1 MKRFHLG
8 LAALLTLVF
17 ADTGGLK
24 AQTTTAPISV
34 ITTAVP
40 FLRIS
45 PDARAGGMGDLG
57 LATSPDAA
65 SSFYNLAKT
74 PFAKKDIGIGLT
86 YTPWLKDLG
95 LNDVYLM
102 AASGYK
108 KIDANQAISGSIRY
122 FSLGDI
128 AFTDITGQPSGNGRP
143 REFGIDAGYSRK
155 LGDKLS
161 VGLTA
166 RYIYSNLAAGYA
178 SSIVT
183 YQPGKTFAA
192 DISFFYHGATDEAGG
207 WNFGLAL
214 TNLGGKVGYTNDATQ
229 KDYIP
234 ADIGL
239 GTTYTIVPNEDNRL
253 TFGLDLHKLLVPAYP
268 ASVDNGGPVDSANQ
282 YNYHNEPITSSWFK
296 SFSGP
301 GQFQDISASLGA
313 EYAYQDQF
321 FVRAGYYYENPNRG
335 DRKYISVGVGLKYN
349 VMNLNFSYLVPSG
362 SGTNRSPLSNTLRF
376 GLSFDL
382 DSNSDSN
389 GSSTTPAKTT
399 N

>member
-1 MKRFHLG
+1 MKRFYQG
-8 LAALLTLVF
+8 LAALLMLTIVG
-17 ADTGGLK
+17 ADGLM
-24 AQTTTAPISV
+24 AQTDPISV

-57 LATSPDAA
+57 VATSPDAA

-74 PFAKKDIGIGLT
+74 PFAKKDIGLGLT

-108 KIDANQAISGSIRY
+108 KLDENEAISGSIRY

-128 AFTDITGQPSGNGRP
+128 AFTDISGTPTGDGRP

-155 LGDKLS
+155 LGDKLA

-178 SSIVT
+178 STSGIT

-192 DISFFYHGATDEAGG
+192 DISFFYHGATEETGG
-207 WNFGLAL
+207 WNYGLAI
-214 TNLGGKVGYTNDATQ
+214 TNLGGKVGYPNGATE

-234 ADIGL
+234 TDLGL

-253 TFGLDLHKLLVPAYP
+253 TFGIDLHKLLVPIFP
-268 ASVDNGGPVDSANQ
+268 ASIDNGGPIDSANQ
-282 YNYHNEPITSSWFK
+282 YNYHNQPITSSWFN

-301 GQFQDISASLGA
+301 GQFKDISAS
-313 EYAYQDQF
+313 
-321 FVRAGYYYENPNRG
+321 
-335 DRKYISVGVGLKYN
+335 
-349 VMNLNFSYLVPSG
+349 
-362 SGTNRSPLSNTLRF
+362 
-376 GLSFDL
+376 
-382 DSNSDSN
+382 
-389 GSSTTPAKTT
+389 
-399 N
+399 